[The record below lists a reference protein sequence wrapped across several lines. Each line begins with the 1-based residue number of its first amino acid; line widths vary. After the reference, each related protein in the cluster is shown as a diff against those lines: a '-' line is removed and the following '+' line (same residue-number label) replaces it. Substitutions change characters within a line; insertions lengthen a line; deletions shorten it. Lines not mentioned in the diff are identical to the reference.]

1 MKWSNLS
8 KCLVVLATIGLVCGP
23 SWAAPKEGKP
33 SSDAPAQ
40 GKADQP
46 NQSGSRG
53 ATSWNFDKEKVGA
66 VPTGWKVAETGSKGK
81 PGKWEVIA
89 DATAPSAPNV
99 VALTKTQNTGNTFN
113 LLMAEGA
120 KLKDL
125 DLEVKVRVISGKK
138 YKGSGLVWRAVDPNN
153 YYLARWTPLS
163 KNIRVYCIKDGKP
176 KRLAT
181 VNVKVDPNAWHTIKV
196 NHQGDKIVASL
207 DGKKLIDVNDTTLAN
222 AGTIGLCTRADAVAA
237 FDDLRVRGIRPQSPR
252 PERAE
257 PNKDKAGIK
266 DSNTKKANP

>member
-1 MKWSNLS
+1 
-8 KCLVVLATIGLVCGP
+8 
-23 SWAAPKEGKP
+23 
-33 SSDAPAQ
+33 
-40 GKADQP
+40 
-46 NQSGSRG
+46 
-53 ATSWNFDKEKVGA
+53 

-138 YKGSGLVWRAVDPNN
+138 NKGSGLFWRAVDPNN

-222 AGTIGLCTRADAVAA
+222 AGTIGLCTRGDAAAA

>member
-1 MKWSNLS
+1 MVKKYWKPIALI
-8 KCLVVLATIGLVCGP
+8 LMAVPGLAMCIRAAATMQTAEQEKAASIGQVPNTVKTTIL
-23 SWAAPKEGKP
+23 
-33 SSDAPAQ
+33 AQ
-40 GKADQP
+40 GGIRTE
-46 NQSGSRG
+46 S
-53 ATSWNFDKEKVGA
+53 SWNFDKEKVGA

-99 VALTKTQNTGNTFN
+99 VALTKTQNTSNTFN

-120 KLKDL
+120 KLKNL

-138 YKGSGLVWRAVDPNN
+138 NKGSGLLWRAVDPNN

-181 VNVKVDPNAWHTIKV
+181 ANVKVDPNAWHTIKV

-222 AGTIGLCTRADAVAA
+222 AGTIGLCTRGDAAAA
-237 FDDLRVRGIRPQSPR
+237 FDDLRVRGIRPQSP
-252 PERAE
+252 
-257 PNKDKAGIK
+257 
-266 DSNTKKANP
+266 